1 MRKPSSVSSNFDKE
15 LGEVSFVLPMPFLP
29 PCSNIMRIIDC
40 LLGTSQVPKNT
51 REGEKCHGNKGR
63 REEVAWQLSFWQAS
77 WVKEIKS
84 IRVKELNRETL
95 FSTRPSAN
103 LNHITQV
110 TCVGLSAYAS
120 WCSAKITGINSYPT
134 KKQSCKKTGERS
146 LDHLQ
151 ALYWRRTKQP
161 LGFHYWNANNSPRG
175 SQKESFWESTRDQ
188 TLNTAKMQNQEFLR
202 YLPAN
207 THRRTS

>member
-1 MRKPSSVSSNFDKE
+1 
-15 LGEVSFVLPMPFLP
+15 MPFLP
-29 PCSNIMRIIDC
+29 PCSNIMRIIDR

-95 FSTRPSAN
+95 FSTRSSAN

-134 KKQSCKKTGERS
+134 KKQSSKKNWGKKPWSPSGSILKAHKAATWIS
-146 LDHLQ
+146 LLKCQ
-151 ALYWRRTKQP
+151 QLP
-161 LGFHYWNANNSPRG
+161 PRIP
-175 SQKESFWESTRDQ
+175 KR
-188 TLNTAKMQNQEFLR
+188 EFLR
-202 YLPAN
+202 KHQRSNFKYSQDAKPGIPQVFASQHAQTYQLEWKL
-207 THRRTS
+207 